1 MTRLTSIHRSFN
13 PRRMLCPTALTAV
26 LGFTAG
32 CPMPDANTTIAGDTP
47 GGSSGSGG
55 DTGGT
60 MTGGNGDQPTGEDP
74 TPATTDTADPTAAA
88 TDTSVGMS
96 GEATEPGATVADTT
110 AGDTTAG
117 DTTTGDTTAGDTG
130 GVTPPGCMSREFT
143 AGELTMLDF
152 TIKDAEYSKQLDRI
166 VAVSHDPPALHLY
179 DPWTG
184 DAEAVKLPLA
194 ATSVSVGPGGMFAAV
209 GHDGWVSY
217 VDLATRT
224 LVATHSVTADV
235 LDVVLADNGYIYAF
249 PKQDQWEQI
258 YTVEVATGTQ
268 TQSGDW
274 AIYAGTVAKLHPDG
288 DFMYGANNGLS
299 PSDIEKY
306 DIQGG
311 TATYLYDSPYH
322 GDYGMC
328 GDLWL
333 SEDGKRI
340 FTRCGNVFFASTD
353 KAKDMTYN
361 GSFPDE
367 INQIAHLSHS
377 AAAGQV
383 ALIATAWSWP
393 DEPVIE
399 DTELHVF
406 DYDFLTPASVQ
417 PLPTVEVQGMQF
429 LMHGRLVFHDCLG
442 ENVFVVAQA
451 DPEASFLNDYGVIR
465 L

>member
-1 MTRLTSIHRSFN
+1 MRILHRDATSFLQLSETRRA
-13 PRRMLCPTALTAV
+13 LCPTTLVAVALLA
-26 LGFTAG
+26 GG
-32 CPMPDANTTIAGDTP
+32 CPPAPGETTEMDSDVPNSTG
-47 GGSSGSGG
+47 GSGG
-55 DTGGT
+55 DTI
-60 MTGGNGDQPTGEDP
+60 TGGSAAGDSDDQPTGVGSTSGTTETSEDP
-74 TPATTDTADPTAAA
+74 TAGTTETGAMSTGDSADVTSNGSTDTGASTTD
-88 TDTSVGMS
+88 
-96 GEATEPGATVADTT
+96 
-110 AGDTTAG
+110 
-117 DTTTGDTTAGDTG
+117 DTTTGVD
-130 GVTPPGCMSREFT
+130 TPPGCESRPFE
-143 AGELTMLDF
+143 ADALTMLDF
-152 TIKDAEYSKQLDRI
+152 TIKDAEYSKQLDRV

-184 DAEAVKLPLA
+184 NTESVSLPLA
-194 ATSVSVGPGGMFAAV
+194 ASSVSVGPGGMFAAV

-217 VDLATRT
+217 VDLVKRT
-224 LVATHSVTADV
+224 LVTTHPVTADV

-249 PKQDQWEQI
+249 PRQDQWEQI
-258 YTVEVATGTQ
+258 YTIEIATGAQ

-274 AIYAGTVAKLHPDG
+274 AIYAGTVAKMHPDG
-288 DFMYGANNGLS
+288 DFLYGADNGLS

-328 GDLWL
+328 GDLWM

-367 INQIAHLSHS
+367 IDQIEHLSHS

-383 ALIATAWSWP
+383 ALIGTAWAFP
-393 DEPVIE
+393 GDPVVE
-399 DTELHVF
+399 DTEVHLF
-406 DYDFLTPASVQ
+406 NYDFLTPAGTQ
-417 PLPTVEVQGMQF
+417 PLPTVEAQGMQF
-429 LMHGRLVFHDCLG
+429 PMHGRFVFHDCLG
-442 ENVFVVAQA
+442 ESVFVVAQA
-451 DPEASFLNDYGVIR
+451 DPEASFLNDYGIIH